1 MQRPGSAFVRPQTL
15 RHNGGGGSILLGL
28 PGLLTLV
35 GCSGG
40 NDDSP
45 TPQPAEQ
52 IFNGDMLYETQD
64 GDSFYYQGVHAF
76 RIKPNAGPTDCLMLG
91 LETNICDYDGS
102 ASSLHMRSFLA
113 RSYTDYDLERTYELF
128 GEGQTDGGDIA
139 VHFTLNYRYLYTDGS
154 VYTRDYT
161 GSGTLKAVERF
172 DETESLGLTLLG
184 EFGDFSSSNASQ
196 SLARA
201 GVMHAALP
209 GEVGEEGK
217 FASTAVFSVNVRVKG
232 DYAYL
237 VRLGDGLRIVNIS
250 DPAHMVEVGHADPDE
265 VGAWYYN
272 DIKLLEQ
279 GEKLYAAVADSHIG
293 MVIYD
298 VTDPTQPSLVST
310 FFPDLA
316 GSGDLLNNHTIA
328 IDGNIAYMANYDGSV
343 TLDPAGDG
351 SSGGLLIVD
360 LSDPAKPV
368 ELGRWLTRE
377 LGGTF
382 THDLFVRDGLAYL
395 ASWEAGLVV
404 LDVSNPSKP
413 VVKGHF
419 TYDRMTSHSVWV
431 GEVGGRLVA
440 AHGDEDFYS
449 HLRMVD
455 VDPKSPDYMKEIG
468 GLMFRPQ
475 VSIHNVMMVGNEVIA
490 AHYQDGVR
498 IFDVSDPT
506 QPRLSAWFNT
516 WRGTDDP
523 LAGRSFYEGTCGVDV
538 VGNRIYVADIER
550 DLMVLER
557 TP

>member
-1 MQRPGSAFVRPQTL
+1 
-15 RHNGGGGSILLGL
+15 
-28 PGLLTLV
+28 
-35 GCSGG
+35 
-40 NDDSP
+40 
-45 TPQPAEQ
+45 
-52 IFNGDMLYETQD
+52 
-64 GDSFYYQGVHAF
+64 
-76 RIKPNAGPTDCLMLG
+76 
-91 LETNICDYDGS
+91 
-102 ASSLHMRSFLA
+102 
-113 RSYTDYDLERTYELF
+113 
-128 GEGQTDGGDIA
+128 
-139 VHFTLNYRYLYTDGS
+139 
-154 VYTRDYT
+154 
-161 GSGTLKAVERF
+161 
-172 DETESLGLTLLG
+172 
-184 EFGDFSSSNASQ
+184 
-196 SLARA
+196 
-201 GVMHAALP
+201 
-209 GEVGEEGK
+209 
-217 FASTAVFSVNVRVKG
+217 
-232 DYAYL
+232 
-237 VRLGDGLRIVNIS
+237 
-250 DPAHMVEVGHADPDE
+250 VGHADPDE